1 MKKYLSLVLIVVIAV
16 AIALLFSS
24 KKVVAPSTTESK
36 PTPVST
42 AKIASPLDISYLVD
56 DEIIKL
62 KDGKS
67 VEKAAPGSAG
77 EITTEVFGEPVY
89 GDIGFGK
96 DASVMFLVQEST
108 GTGVFFYIVAA
119 YRETGT
125 PYGGAYKGS
134 KAFFLGDRIT
144 PQTIKIVQG
153 VVEVTYMTRKEKEA
167 MSEEP
172 TVVAKKYLILKDG
185 ELVEKGN

>member
-24 KKVVAPSTTESK
+24 KKAVAPSTTESK
-36 PTPVST
+36 PAPVST
-42 AKIASPLDISYLVD
+42 GKIASPLDISYVVD

-67 VEKAAPGSAG
+67 VEEAAPGSAA

-89 GDIGFGK
+89 GDMGFGK
-96 DASVMFLVQEST
+96 DTSVMFLVQET
-108 GTGVFFYIVAA
+108 AGTGIFFYTVAA
-119 YRETGT
+119 HREGGT
-125 PYGGAYKGS
+125 PEGGSYKGS

-144 PQTIKIVQG
+144 PQTIKIVNG
-153 VVEVTYMTRKEKEA
+153 VAEVTYMTRKEKEA

-172 TVVAKKYLILKDG
+172 TVIVKKYLIFKDG
-185 ELVEKGN
+185 ELVEKGK